1 MEGNAGD
8 LASKF
13 LEVIPSYRFGL
24 AEGGGHIGI
33 TGSRM
38 WRHNA
43 VTQDVIDG
51 PNSFAEPTMANND
64 APALAL
70 HLSVESSLQRSGAI
84 WDYDFHRG

>member
-1 MEGNAGD
+1 MESHAGD

-24 AEGGGHIGI
+24 AKGGGHISI

-43 VTQDVIDG
+43 VAQDVIDG
-51 PNSFAEPTMANND
+51 PNSFAKASMANND

-84 WDYDFHRG
+84 WDYDVHRG

>member
-1 MEGNAGD
+1 MKANAGD
-8 LASKF
+8 LASKL
-13 LEVIPSYRFGL
+13 LEVIPCYIFRLTVGR
-24 AEGGGHIGI
+24 GHICIAGVWL
-33 TGSRM
+33 GG
-38 WRHNA
+38 HNA
-43 VTQDVIDG
+43 VAQDVIDG